1 MEFFRDT
8 NIDFLGKKW
17 YFLIFSLIFS
27 VAGVLSMAFW
37 HGIPLGVD
45 FRGGTLVYVKYAHT
59 PDPSAI
65 HTEIERAG
73 LKNARVQR
81 YGQPGNN
88 EVLIA
93 LDIQETSEQALDKGK
108 TQIIQALESHAA
120 AGQAGPQQLQF
131 VDRREL
137 SFGEGPASPRIGRR
151 GQPALHRDSSGIV
164 DYRDKTKSGVLGSI
178 DELKSVADPAVVAS
192 LQESFFVSDF
202 GIRNVEIVGPQ
213 VGQQLRKQAIL
224 ATLYSLGGML
234 IYLGFRFEWI
244 YGVAAVLT
252 VFHDTLITVG
262 AFSLLNWEIS
272 LTVIAAI
279 LTLIGYSNNDT
290 IVVFDRIRE
299 NIKLL
304 RREKLADIVNKS
316 INQTLSRTIL
326 TAGLTFLTV
335 LALFLFGGE
344 VLHGF
349 SFALV
354 IGILIGT
361 YSSIAIA
368 APILVAYQ
376 DWRGGGARSRLPCH
390 CGRAAARRSRRKK
403 LRSESGPSGVK
414 SLTCPQR
421 QEFAEGSSE
430 RAGAKRMRSVSKF
443 S

>member
-1 MEFFRDT
+1 MEFFRNT

-17 YFLIFSLIFS
+17 YFLAFSLVFS
-27 VAGVLSMAFW
+27 VAGLCSMFFW

-45 FRGGTLVYVKYAHT
+45 FRGGTLVYVKYAHK
-59 PDPSAI
+59 PDPGKI
-65 HTEIERAG
+65 HATLDRAG
-73 LKNARVQR
+73 LKNARVQP
-81 YGQPGNN
+81 YDKPGMN
-88 EVLIA
+88 EVLIR
-93 LDIQETSEQALDKGK
+93 LDIQETSEQALDRGK
-108 TQIIQALESHAA
+108 NQIIQALAGNAPAGKQDLNNASSLTITNYLLEKDPLHLGAEANPRYAA
-120 AGQAGPQQLQF
+120 IAQN
-131 VDRREL
+131 
-137 SFGEGPASPRIGRR
+137 
-151 GQPALHRDSSGIV
+151 IV
-164 DYRDKTKSGVLGSI
+164 NYRDKERGGVLGSM
-178 DELKSVADPAVVAS
+178 DELKGVADPAVLSA
-192 LQESFFVSDF
+192 LQDNFFLSDY
-202 GIRNVEIVGPQ
+202 GVRNVEIVGPQ
-213 VGQQLRKQAIL
+213 VGAQLRKQAIL
-224 ATLYSLGGML
+224 ATLYSLLGML
-234 IYLGFRFEWI
+234 VYLAFRFEWI

-279 LTLIGYSNNDT
+279 LTLVGYSNNDT

-304 RREKLADIVNKS
+304 RRDKLSDIVNKS

-344 VLHGF
+344 VLKGF

-376 DWRGGGARSRLPCH
+376 DWRS
-390 CGRAAARRSRRKK
+390 GRGKPMVAMPA
-403 LRSESGPSGVK
+403 
-414 SLTCPQR
+414 
-421 QEFAEGSSE
+421 
-430 RAGAKRMRSVSKF
+430 RAGSGQNRAKEKVKA
-443 S
+443 